1 MPANKTVRRSLS
13 LPIEI
18 AKQVQSIAKRRR
30 LSDNRVLIDLI
41 EDGIA
46 AAKQRELEFFRLAE
60 QFRSA
65 QDPDEI
71 KRLGDQMG
79 RFVFGE

>member
-30 LSDNRVLIDLI
+30 LSDNRVLINLI
-41 EDGIA
+41 EEGIA
-46 AAKQRELEFFRLAE
+46 AAKQREQEFFRLAE
-60 QFRSA
+60 QFRLA

>member
-46 AAKQRELEFFRLAE
+46 AAKKREQEFFRLAE
-60 QFRSA
+60 QFRST

>member
-46 AAKQRELEFFRLAE
+46 AAKKRELEFFRLAE

>member
-30 LSDNRVLIDLI
+30 LSDNRVLINLI

-46 AAKQRELEFFRLAE
+46 AAKKREQEFFRLAE
-60 QFRSA
+60 QFRLA